1 MTRIIFSTIITIL
14 SVIGMW
20 KMFEKAGEAG
30 WKSLIPVY
38 NLYILY
44 KICWNTKMF
53 WAFMI
58 CLVVAVATTA
68 FGTGSYTSNAGYV
81 LVLILLLV
89 SGLGGLVLFV
99 MQNVKLAES
108 FGKGIGFGIGL
119 VLLNSIFQIILGFD
133 KSEYLGNQNDQPA
146 AQN

>member
-1 MTRIIFSTIITIL
+1 
-14 SVIGMW
+14 MW

-58 CLVVAVATTA
+58 CLVVAVATTV

-146 AQN
+146 AQNE